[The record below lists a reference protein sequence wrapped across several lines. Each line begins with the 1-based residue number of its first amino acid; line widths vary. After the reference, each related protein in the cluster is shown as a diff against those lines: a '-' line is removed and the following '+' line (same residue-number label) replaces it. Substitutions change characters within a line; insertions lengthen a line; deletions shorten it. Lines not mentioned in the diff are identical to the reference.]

1 MVTSITDEA
10 IIFFQNSIAQIVLIV
25 GGLIASLKYLDHKQT
40 DKIKDETT
48 KQLSP
53 FIASFREQ
61 MQEMKACL
69 ELQTQA
75 SKSEIARNE
84 LSIKYLEKAIM
95 HLQTMEDSREMRDYR
110 IAQGYEQFKEAQ
122 SQSSEEKP

>member
-1 MVTSITDEA
+1 MVNVTDEA

-25 GGLIASLKYLDHKQT
+25 GGLVASLKYLDYKQT
-40 DKIKDETT
+40 NKIREEIED
-48 KQLSP
+48 QLSP
-53 FIASFREQ
+53 FVANFREQ
-61 MQEMKACL
+61 MQEMKSCL

-110 IAQGYEQFKEAQ
+110 IAQGYKQFKEAQ
-122 SQSSEEKP
+122 SSEEKEKP